1 MPAEVEYYFTVVSP
15 FSYLG
20 HQRLKAIFDRRGA
33 AVRLKPI
40 DLGQVF
46 PASGGL
52 PVSKRAPQRQ
62 AYRLVE
68 LQRWSAFLGI
78 PLNMEPAHFPTPDAV
93 ANQMVIAADRAGLD
107 AWGLCLAL
115 MRAVWAQDRDVA
127 DPETLAEVA
136 REVGIDPGA
145 VLSAEAQEPAAT
157 ARETYTREAIDRQVF
172 GTPTYI
178 VGDELFWGQDRLD
191 FVERTLAAI

>member
-20 HQRLKAIFDRRGA
+20 HQRLKAICDRRGA
-33 AVRLKPI
+33 SVRLKPI

-46 PASGGL
+46 PTSGGL

-68 LQRWSAFLGI
+68 LERWSAFLGI
-78 PLNMEPAHFPTPDAV
+78 PLNIEPAHFPTPDAV
-93 ANQMVIAADRAGLD
+93 ANQMVIAADRADLD

-115 MRAVWAQDRDVA
+115 MRAVWAQDRDIA

-136 REVGIDPGA
+136 REVGIDPAA
-145 VLSAEAQEPAAT
+145 VLSAEAQEPAAG

-172 GTPTYI
+172 GTPTYV
-178 VGDELFWGQDRLD
+178 VGNELFWGQDRLD
-191 FVERTLAAI
+191 FVERTLAAM